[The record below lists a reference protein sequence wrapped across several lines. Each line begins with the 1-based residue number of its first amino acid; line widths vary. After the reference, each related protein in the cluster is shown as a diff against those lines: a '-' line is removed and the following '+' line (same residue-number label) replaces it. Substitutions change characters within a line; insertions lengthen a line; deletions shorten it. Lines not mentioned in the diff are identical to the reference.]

1 MGPPLG
7 PLGPLGPASGWD
19 RWLIGPP
26 GGKSP
31 QLAFG
36 ESLVR

>member
-7 PLGPLGPASGWD
+7 PPGPASGWD
-19 RWLIGPP
+19 RWPIGPP
-26 GGKSP
+26 GGKPP